1 MLDIPDSFRPLAKAK
16 AIRLL
21 SAEPDEG
28 RQARIL
34 NSIWEEEWKL
44 DRLEW
49 RSWMDTMKRKFRERY
64 P

>member
-1 MLDIPDSFRPLAKAK
+1 MLEIPDSFRPLAKAK
-16 AIRLL
+16 ANRLL
-21 SAEPDEG
+21 LAESDKG

>member
-1 MLDIPDSFRPLAKAK
+1 MLEIPDSFRPLAKAK
-16 AIRLL
+16 ANRLL
-21 SAEPDEG
+21 SAELDES

-49 RSWMDTMKRKFRERY
+49 RSWMDTMKKKFRERY

>member
-1 MLDIPDSFRPLAKAK
+1 MLEIPDSFRQASKAK

-21 SAEPDEG
+21 SAEPDGG